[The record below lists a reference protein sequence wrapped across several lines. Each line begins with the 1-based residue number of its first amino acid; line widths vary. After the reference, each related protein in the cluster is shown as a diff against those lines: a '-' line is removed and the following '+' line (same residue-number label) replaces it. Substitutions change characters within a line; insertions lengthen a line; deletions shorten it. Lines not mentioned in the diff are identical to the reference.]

1 MKKGILFHRFNLFAN
16 LFSVLLYLLSSAV
29 NTMAAAWGLSYIT
42 IGTLNFIGAVAYVFS
57 TLYMGHKG
65 DRFGFKK
72 ILYPLMLGFSIFL
85 ITGFF
90 WSSPWQLFIFVVGM
104 NLFFGTFFPLVEGLI
119 SSQEKR
125 EGIDHVA
132 TTVRFTL
139 SWSMGNIFGM
149 AFGPYL
155 IQKLPASVFVF
166 GIVLC
171 ISASIL
177 TFLHLRKHGD
187 SIPGPY
193 HPILMRHTEEIDF
206 PRIKLYRKAYRFSF
220 VLGGIVYSAV
230 LALFPKLIAVSDIPL
245 YMTGFLVVGGNIGA
259 FVTFALLGFF
269 RGWVGKPKLSFILL
283 MIFPITTLALF
294 LKPSPFIFI
303 FIAFLA
309 GMNYGIPYTFAIF
322 YGLNSQE
329 QDHGKQGGLHEAM
342 VGIIFG
348 LGPVFGGIA
357 LDLWQDLRSLGI
369 LSLGLCVISIINQ
382 LIFLKRVKSPQIF

>member
-1 MKKGILFHRFNLFAN
+1 MKKGIYFHRFNLFAN
-16 LFSVLLYLLSSAV
+16 LFSVLLYLLSSSV

-42 IGTLNFIGAVAYVFS
+42 IGTLNFIGAVAYIFS

-65 DRFGFKK
+65 DKFGFKK
-72 ILYPLMLGFSIFL
+72 MLYPLMLVFSIFL
-85 ITGFF
+85 VSGFF
-90 WSSPWQLFIFVVGM
+90 WSKAWQLFVFVVGM
-104 NLFFGTFFPLVEGLI
+104 NLFFGTFFPLIEGLI
-119 SSQEKR
+119 SSQEKK
-125 EGIDHVA
+125 EGIDHLA
-132 TTVRFTL
+132 TTIRFTL
-139 SWSMGNIFGM
+139 SWSLGNIFGM

-155 IQKLPASVFVF
+155 IQRFPISVFVF

-171 ISASIL
+171 VTASVL
-177 TFLHLRKHGD
+177 TYRHLKKYADG
-187 SIPGPY
+187 IPGPF
-193 HPILMRHTEEIDF
+193 HPRLLRHTEEIDF

-230 LALFPKLIAVSDIPL
+230 LALFPKLIALSDFPL
-245 YMTGFLVVGGNIGA
+245 YKTGFLVVGGNIGA

-269 RGWVGKPKLSFILL
+269 RGWVGKPKFSFILL
-283 MIFPITTLALF
+283 MIFPITSLAFF
-294 LKPSPFIFI
+294 LSPSPFVFVLV
-303 FIAFLA
+303 AFLA

-348 LGPVFGGIA
+348 LGPVFGGIV

-369 LSLGLCVISIINQ
+369 LSVGLCVISIINQ
-382 LIFLKRVKSPQIF
+382 LIFLKRLKIPKNI